1 MVKNE
6 IMAFEMLEN
15 LVGLSEKS
23 FVQFITYV
31 EDIDEMKKIK
41 VFLNILVK
49 IASEKR
55 KKTIRSA
62 SKALELSL
70 NKKVSCNESIRYSEE
85 KINRIG
91 EKNMNNSGIVEQKY
105 IDSREVAEMVRKEHK
120 NILRD
125 IRGYYEELGRL
136 NFEPTDFFTESWYTD
151 KSNRQK
157 PCYLVT
163 KKGCE
168 FIAHKLTGVKGTE
181 FTAKYINRF
190 HEMEDVIQTQ
200 LPSGNNLIALAVIEA
215 QKMLEQKDK
224 QIEEMTPKAEFFDAV
239 TDSKTAISM
248 NEVAKVL
255 SIKGYGRNNIFEFLR
270 NEGILDRF
278 NVPYQRY
285 VDSGWFRVIE
295 QKYMKNGEPQVT
307 TKTLVY
313 QKGVDAIRRKIL
325 DK

>member
-23 FVQFITYV
+23 FVQFVTYV
-31 EDIDEMKKIK
+31 EDIDETKKIK

-105 IDSREVAEMVRKEHK
+105 IDSREVAEMVEKEHNK
-120 NILRD
+120 LLRD
-125 IRGYYEELGRL
+125 IRVYITQLDASKVGH
-136 NFEPTDFFTESWYTD
+136 TDFFTESQYTD

-168 FIAHKLTGVKGTE
+168 FIAHKLTGIKGTE

-224 QIEEMTPKAEFFDAV
+224 QIEEMKPKAEFFDAV
-239 TDSKTAISM
+239 ADSKTAISM

-255 SIKGYGRNNIFEFLR
+255 SIKGYGRNNLFEFLR

-285 VDSGWFRVIE
+285 VDCGWFRVIE
-295 QKYMKNGEPQVT
+295 QKYMKNGEQQIS